1 MLTVALLIG
10 VAGNIMFS
18 FAAVS
23 GIYVLLISRVIIGFS
38 TGK

>member
-1 MLTVALLIG
+1 VLTVALLIG